1 MADLKKKVEFLT
13 APKREGMKV
22 TSKWEVPSACLKSG
36 AKDTVRFDGL
46 DMLWVFDANP
56 KTAGIKKGKGDVL
69 ARDNTNKNSQKS
81 DTESISRKS
90 FYPFKGKPKLLLA
103 EFWVRGYN
111 NQSGKRHYGPW
122 VHSQL
127 AFAKPAKPSVGI
139 SYNPST
145 GVGTLTYETEHP
157 TGAREVYDTLVTTT
171 VNGEKKVSNGAY
183 TNLVKSFAYEVP
195 SASNLGIGVFR
206 KLTITAQN
214 RGFYGASD
222 KAAKSYYVFH
232 PNPPVCGKPSLVY
245 ATNGV
250 LSTAMVRVP
259 VTNVGYAKDGSTV
272 IRPTQVKL
280 QRLKNSTSATDADG
294 AAAASGWA
302 DVDTDNGTTSGM
314 SDTWANGVSDEGKYT
329 WYRAV
334 AIRDGYETPGKPVQ
348 AKCLDVLAS
357 STATGRAKIDSLT
370 PGADGTSLIAALSGK
385 QLDDDGYEVS
395 WSDASDA
402 WDSTKP
408 PEVFDTAASS
418 LVIKGLTEGTVYYAR
433 ARAFD
438 YDASGNKIYGQ
449 YSDTVSATPITT
461 PSAVVLNVPE
471 VTPRGSDII
480 MAWTYDTTAP
490 QTAWRLVDSNGK
502 VAYSGIGPVCSYA
515 ITPDM
520 YGDASAL
527 SYRLEMTTGG
537 GWARSEQTAFSI
549 ADAPTCA
556 IDAPSTLTAQPIG
569 FTVSSDTGDTV
580 TATVTALG
588 SSGTGLHGDAQ
599 QYEGDTV
606 YTGVFTP
613 EWVEENDERTAAIEL
628 PSGLALFDGAVYR
641 LDVTATD
648 ADTEL
653 PSAAASAEFPIVW
666 AHKAQQPEA
675 SITVDG
681 AAKSATIKVDA
692 PDDYAYG
699 DRFDLYR
706 VTADGERR
714 IAQAQPFGTIITD
727 RRAPYSYDGQNL
739 RYIAVTR
746 TADGDVCVSDDIGY
760 ELVGNALR
768 FDWGDSYVELPYS
781 ISMRDSISNDSETRK
796 HMDGESEGYAEN
808 GYSRRSEL
816 STQLIRLGDSEQK
829 ELVRSMLQHP
839 GSVFVRTPDGLA
851 YAANVTPGTLER
863 SAGGA
868 IEAADFTAEEHALT
882 DDDRP
887 GEPDIAQPSW
897 GGGEVEAHNGIVY
910 DADGGFPMDEWVFIG
925 YADSMLYV
933 ADPDGTVRDAD
944 GDEMVDWEFDGL
956 TLTDENG
963 DEVPVTEEP

>member
-1 MADLKKKVEFLT
+1 MADLKKKVECLS
-13 APKREGMKV
+13 APKRTGMKV
-22 TSKWEVPSACLKSG
+22 TAKWEVPSACLNG
-36 AKDTVRFDGL
+36 Q

-69 ARDNTNKNSQKS
+69 SRDNTNKNSQKS

-122 VHSQL
+122 VHRQL

-139 SYNPST
+139 SYHPST

-157 TGAREVYDTLVTTT
+157 DGAREVYDTLVTTI
-171 VNGEKKVSNGAY
+171 VDGSKKADNAAY

-195 SASNLGIGVFR
+195 QASSLGIGAFR
-206 KLTITAQN
+206 KLSITAQN

-222 KAAKSYYVFH
+222 KATKSYYVCH
-232 PNPPVCGKPSLVY
+232 PNPPVCGIPALVY
-245 ATNGV
+245 ATKGV

-259 VTNVGYAKDGSTV
+259 VTNVGYAKDGSYT

-314 SDTWANGVSDEGKYT
+314 SDTWADGVSDDGKFT

-334 AIRDGYETPGKPVQ
+334 AIKDGYETPGKPVQ

-385 QLDDDGYEVS
+385 QSDDDGYEVS

-438 YDASGNKIYGQ
+438 YNASGDKIYGD
-449 YSDTVSATPITT
+449 YSDTASATPITT

-490 QTAWRLVDSNGK
+490 QTAWRLVDSDGK
-502 VAYSGIGPVCSYA
+502 VAYSGIGPVCSFA
-515 ITPDM
+515 ITPEM
-520 YGDASAL
+520 YGDASSL

-537 GWARSEQTAFSI
+537 GWARSEQTEFGI
-549 ADAPTCA
+549 ADAPTCEV
-556 IDAPSTLTAQPIG
+556 DASATLTAQPIG

-606 YTGVFTP
+606 YTGTFAP
-613 EWVEENDERTAAIEL
+613 EWTEEDGERTASIEL
-628 PSGLALFDGAVYR
+628 PSGLVLFDGASYR
-641 LDVTATD
+641 LDVVATD
-648 ADTEL
+648 AETGL
-653 PSAAASAEFPIVW
+653 PSDAASHAFSIAW
-666 AHKAQQPEA
+666 AHKAQQPTA
-675 SITVDG
+675 TILVNSTDKAATITV
-681 AAKSATIKVDA
+681 AAPT
-692 PDDYAYG
+692 DYAYG

-714 IAQAQPFGTIITD
+714 IASAQPFGTVITD
-727 RRAPYSYDGQNL
+727 RRAPYIHDGGTL
-739 RYIAVTR
+739 RYLAVTR
-746 TADGDVCVSDDIGY
+746 TADGDVCVSDDIDY
-760 ELVGNALR
+760 ALVGNALR
-768 FDWGDSYVELPYS
+768 FDWGDSSVELPYG
-781 ISMRDSISNDSETRK
+781 ISMRDTISNDSETRK
-796 HMDGESEGYAEN
+796 HLDGESEGYAES

-816 STQLIRLGDSEQK
+816 STQLVRLGDSEQK
-829 ELVRSMLQHP
+829 ELVRAMLQHP

-851 YAANVTPGTLER
+851 FAANVTPGTLER
-863 SAGGA
+863 SVDGA
-868 IEAADFTAEEHALT
+868 IEAVDFTAEEHALT

-887 GEPDIAQPSW
+887 GEPDIVQPQW
-897 GGGEVEAHNGIVY
+897 GGGALDIHNGIVY

-933 ADPDGTVRDAD
+933 ADPEAVVRDAD
-944 GDEMVDWEFDGL
+944 GEEMVDWEFDGL
-956 TLTDENG
+956 ALYDENG

>member
-1 MADLKKKVEFLT
+1 MADLKKKVECLS
-13 APKREGMKV
+13 APKRTGMKV
-22 TSKWEVPSACLKSG
+22 TAKWEVPSACLKSG
-36 AKDTVRFDGL
+36 AKDTVRFDGQ

-69 ARDNTNKNSQKS
+69 SRDNTNKNSQKS

-122 VHSQL
+122 VHRQL

-157 TGAREVYDTLVTTT
+157 DGAREVYDTLVTTI
-171 VNGEKKVSNGAY
+171 VDGSKKADNAAY

-195 SASNLGIGVFR
+195 QASSLGIGAFR
-206 KLTITAQN
+206 KLSITAQN

-222 KAAKSYYVFH
+222 KATKSYYVCH
-232 PNPPVCGKPSLVY
+232 PNPPVCGIPALVY
-245 ATNGV
+245 ATKGV

-259 VTNVGYAKDGSTV
+259 VTNVGYAKDGSYT

-314 SDTWANGVSDEGKYT
+314 SDTWADGVSDDGKFT

-334 AIRDGYETPGKPVQ
+334 AIKDGYETPGKPVQ

-385 QLDDDGYEVS
+385 QSDDDGYEVS

-438 YDASGNKIYGQ
+438 YNASGDKIYGD
-449 YSDTVSATPITT
+449 YSDTASATPITT

-490 QTAWRLVDSNGK
+490 QTAWRLVDSDGK
-502 VAYSGIGPVCSYA
+502 VAYSGIGPVCSFA
-515 ITPDM
+515 ITPEM
-520 YGDASAL
+520 YGDASSL

-537 GWARSEQTAFSI
+537 GWARSEQTEFGI
-549 ADAPTCA
+549 ADAPTCEV
-556 IDAPSTLTAQPIG
+556 DASATLTAQPIG

-606 YTGVFTP
+606 YTGTFAP
-613 EWVEENDERTAAIEL
+613 EWTEEDGERTASIEL
-628 PSGLALFDGAVYR
+628 PSGLVLFDGASYR
-641 LDVTATD
+641 LDVVATD
-648 ADTEL
+648 AETGL
-653 PSAAASAEFPIVW
+653 PSDAASHAFSIAW
-666 AHKAQQPEA
+666 AHKAQQPTA
-675 SITVDG
+675 TILVNSTDKAATITV
-681 AAKSATIKVDA
+681 AAPT
-692 PDDYAYG
+692 DYAYG

-714 IAQAQPFGTIITD
+714 IASAQPFGTVITD
-727 RRAPYSYDGQNL
+727 RRAPYSHDGGNL
-739 RYIAVTR
+739 RYLAVTR
-746 TADGDVCVSDDIGY
+746 TADGDVCVSDDIDY
-760 ELVGNALR
+760 ALVGNALR
-768 FDWGDSYVELPYS
+768 FDWGDSSVELPYG
-781 ISMRDSISNDSETRK
+781 ISMRDTISNDSETRK
-796 HMDGESEGYAEN
+796 HLDGESEGYAES

-816 STQLIRLGDSEQK
+816 STQLVRLGDSEQK
-829 ELVRSMLQHP
+829 ELVRAMLQHP

-851 YAANVTPGTLER
+851 FAANVTPGTLER
-863 SAGGA
+863 SVDGA
-868 IEAADFTAEEHALT
+868 IEAVDFTAEEHALT

-887 GEPDIAQPSW
+887 GEPDIVQPQW
-897 GGGEVEAHNGIVY
+897 GGGEVEANNGIVY

-944 GDEMVDWEFDGL
+944 GDEMVGWEFDGL